1 MANNINTNFYGLS
14 NLPSST
20 ALHNVT
26 VQARTFTSAAGA
38 AAPDIIFSQA
48 LEGGVMI
55 TDFSINAAT
64 PALAAGVN
72 WNLVARNPNNTGVT
86 AVADVVIGSFNDG
99 AATVATRAA
108 LYTKLSAADSNNIQL
123 VLTPVTAGTNYAA
136 GAATDFSLTLYVT
149 YMNSH

>member
-26 VQARTFTSAAGA
+26 VQARTFTSAIGA
-38 AAPDIIFSQA
+38 LAADIIFPQA

-64 PALAAGVN
+64 PGLAAGD
-72 WNLVARNPNNTGVT
+72 WNLVARNPNT

-99 AATVATRAA
+99 AATVATRTG
-108 LYTKLSAADSNNIQL
+108 LYTKLSAVDSNNIQL
-123 VLTPVTAGTNYAA
+123 VLTPATPNTTYLAA
-136 GAATDFSLTLYVT
+136 ANFSLTLYVT

>member
-1 MANNINTNFYGLS
+1 MANNINTNFYGPS

-26 VQARTFTSAAGA
+26 VQANTFTSVAGT
-38 AAPDIIFSQA
+38 AAPDIIFPQA

-55 TDFSINAAT
+55 TDFSINANT
-64 PALAAGVN
+64 PLLVDGN

-86 AVADVVIGSFNDG
+86 AVADVVIGSFTDG
-99 AATVATRAA
+99 TATVATNAG
-108 LYTKLSAADSNNIQL
+108 LFTKLSAANSNNIRL
-123 VLTPVTAGTNYAA
+123 VLTPATAGTNYNVAA
-136 GAATDFSLTLYVT
+136 NFTLTLYVT